1 MRFIKEH
8 SYDII
13 KLYINQLGINIF
25 ALIMYTA
32 AAMTNSGEDSG
43 VALPARIG
51 ISIFS
56 TLFYFVLI
64 YTAAWDW
71 GAKDKIRIDGGKMQ
85 FDGFKGLKLS
95 LFANAVNFILCA
107 IIILLGVINVAWGAG
122 WSGSGFAIFDMILRF
137 TASMY
142 IGISQGVFSWASAS
156 FSEIQIHIM
165 QAGAFLVMSLISVFV
180 THLGYRAGIAEKK
193 IFSFKKKK

>member
-1 MRFIKEH
+1 MRFVKEN

-13 KLYINQLGINIF
+13 KLYINQLGITIF

-32 AAMTNSGEDSG
+32 GGMVNTDSSSG
-43 VALPARIG
+43 VPFSLRLG

-71 GAKDKIRIDGGKMQ
+71 GAKDKIRIEGGKIPDDRQ
-85 FDGFKGLKLS
+85 KGLKLA
-95 LFANAVNFILCA
+95 LFANVVNFILCTA
-107 IIILLGVINVAWGAG
+107 TILLGLVFIASNAEWAK
-122 WSGSGFAIFDMILRF
+122 SSFAIFDMILRF

-142 IGISQGVFSWASAS
+142 IGIAQGAFSWAGS
-156 FSEIQIHIM
+156 FSEIQIHVM
-165 QAGAFLVMSLISVFV
+165 QAGAFLLMAFISVLV
-180 THLGYRAGIAEKK
+180 THLGYRAGLAEMK
-193 IFSFKKKK
+193 IFSFKKKN